1 MSAGHF
7 APVAAS
13 AIVGGQTAFGP
24 GRVGDGKQGKGE
36 ASTSIHDK
44 ISRRPGNKAAGTVQI
59 NRGKSLSLQARS
71 IGRPAMFKPVRSM
84 SRWLKPFL
92 FGIWGLL
99 LIPLTA
105 PVIEKWL
112 EENVF
117 SDAGG
122 MARTVFPNAGATS
135 VFNNLLALG
144 EQRWFKFAVV
154 FLTGMVIGA
163 SLEWL
168 SRKSDEKRAFEL
180 QSLGT
185 KFRSLSDHIKVRTAQ
200 GWPDNV
206 RDLKPAILSV
216 LVSAR
221 KFDLWVPND
230 HVYQL
235 PDASFLCEYFR
246 CVGTLLED
254 GHFDKA
260 STEALSWKPFLDK
273 AKLS

>member
-1 MSAGHF
+1 MS
-7 APVAAS
+7 
-13 AIVGGQTAFGP
+13 
-24 GRVGDGKQGKGE
+24 K
-36 ASTSIHDK
+36 
-44 ISRRPGNKAAGTVQI
+44 
-59 NRGKSLSLQARS
+59 
-71 IGRPAMFKPVRSM
+71 
-84 SRWLKPFL
+84 WLKLFL

-99 LIPLTA
+99 LIPLIA
-105 PVIEKWL
+105 PALEKWL
-112 EENVF
+112 EDNVF

-122 MARTVFPNAGATS
+122 MTKTISPNAEVTA
-135 VFNNLLALG
+135 VFNNLVALG

-154 FLTGMVIGA
+154 FLTGIVIGA

-180 QSLGT
+180 RSLGT
-185 KFRSLSDHIKVRTAQ
+185 KFRSLSDHIKVRTPPS

-221 KFDLWVPND
+221 KFDLWVPNE

-260 STEALSWKPFLDK
+260 SSEALSWKPFLDK
-273 AKLS
+273 VKPS